1 MLGLDEARDEL
12 VTLLRR
18 MIILARVG
26 DEEAL
31 DELEPRRRELEVIIA
46 EYGDWDRPPD
56 FDA

>member
-1 MLGLDEARDEL
+1 MHPSGRRY
-12 VTLLRR
+12 LRR

-31 DELEPRRRELEVIIA
+31 DELEPRRRELEAIIA